1 MASPTAWRCGVCG
14 YIHRGDEPP
23 EWCPVCGAYRDDFE
37 PYEEPAPAPA
47 SVPTAWRCLNCG
59 HVHGGGE
66 PPEVCPVCAA
76 GRDRFDA
83 QSAPGAAADRASD
96 LGRAIV
102 VGGGIAGLSAAEAIR
117 AAAPEA
123 EVLLVCREPG
133 LPYYRLNLTRY
144 LAGEVPAE
152 ALPIHPGAWYETQ
165 AIDLVA
171 GAEAAEIDPGTHSVR
186 LSDGT
191 WEAYDRLVITAGA
204 HPFVPPIPG
213 SRREGVTALRTI
225 QDADRILGAVGDGVR
240 CVCLGGGIL
249 GLETAGA
256 LARRG
261 AQVTILEGYAWLLAR
276 QLCEGAGR
284 LLARLVGALGIDVR
298 LGVRVQEILGD
309 ERVRSVLLEGGDEVR
324 ADLVV
329 ITTGVR
335 PNSHLARSAGLGVN
349 QGIIVDDHM
358 KTSAPDILAAG
369 DVAEHRGT
377 VYGLWAP
384 AQFQGSIAGMNA
396 AGLSV
401 EFGGIPRSNT
411 LKVLGIDL
419 FSVGLV
425 EPQDASFRVVHH
437 ASESTYFQFLFRD
450 AHLVGAILLGDTSFA
465 AQAKRAVEERTDWSA
480 VLRTRPSAQQVL
492 EHLAVQGRG

>member
-14 YIHRGDEPP
+14 YIHRGEEPP

-37 PYEEPAPAPA
+37 PYDEPVPALAAAPA
-47 SVPTAWRCLNCG
+47 SWRCLNCG
-59 HVHGGGE
+59 YAHSGAE
-66 PPEVCPVCAA
+66 PPEACPVCAA
-76 GRDRFDA
+76 GRNRFEA
-83 QSAPGAAADRASD
+83 QAALEAATDRASG
-96 LGRAIV
+96 LRRAIV

-123 EVLLVCREPG
+123 QILLLSRESA

-144 LAGEVPAE
+144 LAGEIAVK
-152 ALPIHPGAWYETQ
+152 ALPIHAESWYETQ
-165 AIDLVA
+165 AIDLRPSV
-171 GAEAAEIDPGTHSVR
+171 EVVRIDPETHSVR

-191 WEAYDRLVITAGA
+191 SESYDRLVITSGA

-213 SRREGVTALRTI
+213 SCREGVTALRTI
-225 QDADRILGAVGDGVR
+225 HDADRVLGELRDGAR

-256 LARRG
+256 VARQG
-261 AQVTILEGYAWLLAR
+261 AKVTLLEGYSWLLPR
-276 QLCEGAGR
+276 QLNEEAGR
-284 LLARLVGALGIDVR
+284 LLARLVSDLGIDVR
-298 LGVRVQEILGD
+298 LGVHTQEILGD
-309 ERVRSVLLEGGDEVR
+309 ERVRGVLLEGGDEIP
-324 ADLVV
+324 ADLAV

-335 PNSHLARSAGLGVN
+335 PNSHLARSEGLRVN

-358 KTSAPDILAAG
+358 TTSAPDILAAG

-377 VYGLWAP
+377 MYGLWAP

-419 FSVGLV
+419 FSVGEV
-425 EPQDASFRVVHH
+425 EPRDASYEVVCDQ
-437 ASESTYFQFLFRD
+437 ADSVYCRFLFRD
-450 AHLVGAILLGDTSFA
+450 THLVGAILLGDASLA
-465 AQAKRAVEERTDWSA
+465 AQARRAVEERTDWSA
-480 VLRTRPSAQQVL
+480 VLRTRPSARQVL
-492 EHLAVQGRG
+492 ERLATQGRG